1 MMAQRKYEVLSAE
14 YNRYSLYWR
23 VLVRSGDKEWL
34 VLFTHG
40 RGFRDIE
47 WKFGRWDDGNWVV
60 YGRGCINMPHHKMV
74 RVYPRTID
82 DAIKFFHKTLLP
94 HILTLYPKF

>member
-1 MMAQRKYEVLSAE
+1 MMQKYEVLSAE

-23 VLVRSGDKEWL
+23 VLVRSGDKKWE

-47 WKFGRWDDGNWVV
+47 WKFGQWDNGNWVV
-60 YGRGCINMPHHKMV
+60 HGRGCINLPHHKMV
-74 RVYPRTID
+74 RVYPRTIE
-82 DAIKFFHKTLLP
+82 DAVRFFCNTILP
-94 HILTLYPKF
+94 HILTRYPNF